1 MAQPASPLRIALLA
15 SDDAHHR
22 YLAAELHRR
31 FGLAA
36 LVVEPSRCQH
46 QRLWRRKRWI
56 DWAALAYHRWR
67 RTLVGLN
74 AYRRAYFALAPDAPE
89 WPVPPSLTVDWIN
102 RDEVVELLEA
112 TAPDVTVV
120 ICTSILSRRTLAA
133 AGTTVNIHGGFLPW
147 YRGNHC
153 FFFALYDRA
162 FDRIGSTIHFVD
174 SGVDTGD
181 IIAQVTPP
189 LYPDDTA
196 EKLYCRAE
204 KAAIHRLVELLD
216 GLRAGVP
223 LPRTPQPPVGRQ
235 YRNRDRNL
243 FHDLRLFLRRKR
255 GQLGIPA
262 AGAPVAGTPAAGAPA
277 RVAAGDARRVTG
289 DVTQT

>member
-1 MAQPASPLRIALLA
+1 MSTDTPALRIALLT

-36 LVVEPSRCQH
+36 LVVEPSRSQLR
-46 QRLWRRKRWI
+46 RLWQRKRWI
-56 DWAALAYHRWR
+56 DWAALTYHRWR

-74 AYRRAYFALAPDAPE
+74 AYRRAYFALPGDAPQ
-89 WPVPPSLTVDWIN
+89 WPVEPNLIVDWIN
-102 RDEVVELLEA
+102 RDEVVELMTE
-112 TAPDVTVV
+112 TAPDITVI

-133 AGTTVNIHGGFLPW
+133 TGTTINVHGGFLPW

-181 IIAQVTPP
+181 IIAQVRPP
-189 LYPDDTA
+189 LFPDDTA

-204 KAAIHRLVELLD
+204 KTAIHQLVDLLD
-216 GLRAGVP
+216 GLRAGQP

-243 FHDLRLFLRRKR
+243 FHDLRLFARRKLGR
-255 GQLGIPA
+255 LGIPTTNVPSRA
-262 AGAPVAGTPAAGAPA
+262 TESGTRHP
-277 RVAAGDARRVTG
+277 TG
-289 DVTQT
+289 DFNQT

>member
-1 MAQPASPLRIALLA
+1 MSEQPTQLRIALLT

-36 LVVEPSRCQH
+36 LVVEPSDCQH
-46 QRLWRRKRWI
+46 RRLWRRRRWI
-56 DWAALAYHRWR
+56 DWAALGYHRWR

-74 AYRRAYFALAPDAPE
+74 AYRRAYFALPPDAPE
-89 WPVPPSLTVDWIN
+89 WPTPPSLTVDWIN
-102 RDEVVELLEA
+102 RDEVVALLEE

-133 AGTTVNIHGGFLPW
+133 TGTTINIHGGFLPW
-147 YRGNHC
+147 YRGNQC

-174 SGVDTGD
+174 AGVDTGD
-181 IIAQVTPP
+181 LITRITPP
-189 LYPDDTA
+189 LYADDTA

-204 KAAIHRLVELLD
+204 KAAIHRLVELLAD
-216 GLRAGVP
+216 LEAGVP
-223 LPRTPQPPVGRQ
+223 LPRAPQSPVGRQ
-235 YRNRDRNL
+235 YRNRDRNV
-243 FHDLRLFLRRKR
+243 FHDLRLFFRRKR
-255 GQLGIPA
+255 GALGIPTAAAA
-262 AGAPVAGTPAAGAPA
+262 AGASA
-277 RVAAGDARRVTG
+277 RVAPSEFLRSEGESR
-289 DVTQT
+289 